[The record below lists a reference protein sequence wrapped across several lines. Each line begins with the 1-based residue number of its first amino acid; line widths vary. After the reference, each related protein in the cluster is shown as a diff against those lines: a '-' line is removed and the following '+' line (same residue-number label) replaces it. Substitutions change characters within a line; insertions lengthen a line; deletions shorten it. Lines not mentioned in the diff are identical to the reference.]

1 MRSQHACVS
10 AQSPSAVFAP
20 RLSSPSSRGLEILSL
35 GDMNLSLG
43 LALLPYHPYSLSE
56 TILLQGWSLCKDTK
70 RAHSVAS
77 IVSDSATPWTVAHQ
91 ALPSVGFSRQGYW
104 SGLAFPSPGEPG
116 SPALHA
122 GALPSEQLGKPPKKA
137 RIYSGEKTITSV
149 SGKTGQLGK
158 LDSYV

>member
-43 LALLPYHPYSLSE
+43 PTLLPYHPYSLSE
-56 TILLQGWSLCKDTK
+56 TILQGWSLCKDTK

-91 ALPSVGFSRQGYW
+91 APLSMGFSRQEYW
-104 SGLAFPSPGEPG
+104 SGLPFPFPWDLPNPGIEPR
-116 SPALHA
+116 SPALQVNSLLLSHQ
-122 GALPSEQLGKPPKKA
+122 GSPLQRHQHSPTQKRTLS
-137 RIYSGEKTITSV
+137 
-149 SGKTGQLGK
+149 
-158 LDSYV
+158 